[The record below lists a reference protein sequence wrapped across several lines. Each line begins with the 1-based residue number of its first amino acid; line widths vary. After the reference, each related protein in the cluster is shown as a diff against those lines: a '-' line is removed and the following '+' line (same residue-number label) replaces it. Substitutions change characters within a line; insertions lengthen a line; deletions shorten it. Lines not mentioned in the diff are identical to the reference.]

1 MFYILYMSRT
11 TRFKTSYKTRT
22 TKYRSNRYVGC
33 NHFRTRP
40 YGRIGW
46 DYSYQ
51 RWYNPRNGWFLSE
64 DLITIVNKG
73 GYRQKLK
80 KELKNIIDKEC
91 IY

>member
-1 MFYILYMSRT
+1 MSRT
-11 TRFKTSYKTRT
+11 NKFRTSYKTRT
-22 TKYRSNRYVGC
+22 TKYRSNRLIGW

-51 RWYNPRNGWFLSE
+51 RWYDEDRGWHLSE
-64 DLITIVNKG
+64 DLITIVNKK